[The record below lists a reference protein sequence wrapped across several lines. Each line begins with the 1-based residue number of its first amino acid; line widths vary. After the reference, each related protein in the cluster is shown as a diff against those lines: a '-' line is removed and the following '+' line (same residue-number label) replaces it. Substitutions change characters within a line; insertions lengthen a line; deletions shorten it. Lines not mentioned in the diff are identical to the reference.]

1 MTFEKCEHPLIDSK
15 EEMVGGMKKVSFFC
29 VKCKKVIG
37 YWAEDEH
44 KIYMEFEKRGDMYS
58 IFPSP
63 FGGVKEKIDP
73 EYDHEMSEEDKE
85 DLK

>member
-1 MTFEKCEHPLIDSK
+1 MAFEKCKHPLIDSK
-15 EEMVGGMKKVSFFC
+15 EEQHGDAKKVSFFC

-63 FGGVKEKIDP
+63 FGGVKEEIDSD
-73 EYDHEMSEEDKE
+73 YDHELSDEDKE

>member
-1 MTFEKCEHPLIDSK
+1 MSAEHCDHPLIDSK
-15 EEMVGGMKKVSFFC
+15 EEQKGKMKKCSFFC

-37 YWAEDEH
+37 YWAEDDH

-63 FGGVKEKIDP
+63 FGGVKGEVDP
-73 EYDHEMSEEDKE
+73 DYDHEMSDEDKE

>member
-1 MTFEKCEHPLIDSK
+1 MTFKECEHALIDSK
-15 EEMVGGMKKVSFFC
+15 EEMLDEKKKVLFFC
-29 VKCKKVIG
+29 VMCKKVIG

-63 FGGVKEKIDP
+63 FGGDKEKIDSD
-73 EYDHEMSEEDKE
+73 YIHDISEEDKE

>member
-1 MTFEKCEHPLIDSK
+1 MSIKECDHPLIDSK
-15 EEMVGGMKKVSFFC
+15 EDMAGSMKKVSFFC

-63 FGGVKEKIDP
+63 FGGDKEKIDSD
-73 EYDHEMSEEDKE
+73 YIHDISEEDKE

>member
-1 MTFEKCEHPLIDSK
+1 MSEEQCNHPLIDSK
-15 EEMVGGMKKVSFFC
+15 EEERGNIKKCSFFC

-63 FGGVKEKIDP
+63 FGGNKEKVDP
-73 EYDHEMSEEDKE
+73 DYVHDISDEDKE

>member
-1 MTFEKCEHPLIDSK
+1 MSIKECDHPLIDSK
-15 EEMVGGMKKVSFFC
+15 EDMKGGMKKVSFFC

-44 KIYMEFEKRGDMYS
+44 KIYMEFEKPGDMYS

-63 FGGVKEKIDP
+63 LGGDKEKIDSD
-73 EYDHEMSEEDKE
+73 YIHDISEEDKE

>member
-1 MTFEKCEHPLIDSK
+1 MAFEKCDHPLIDSK
-15 EEMVGGMKKVSFFC
+15 EEMSGDKKKVSFFC

-37 YWAEDEH
+37 YWEEDDH

-63 FGGVKEKIDP
+63 FGGDKEKIDS
-73 EYDHEMSEEDKE
+73 DFIHDISEEDKE